1 MQAAHT
7 ITWLAKHWRLP
18 VGPPPTTP
26 VVVTDPS
33 LSSTLDHCGTQ
44 WHKLGG
50 RVGDTAASKELWGAG
65 VRSTKAAQ
73 LHSIGQLAG
82 WVGVVRLARPST
94 ASRLATA
101 SLRHEDS
108 PTVVHLQNIVLC
120 FRAFQW
126 DSLKPANHHVRI
138 CAQIEKCKHNW
149 LIMPVVIC
157 LSQRLNECLKCFR
170 NRDTFEGAQ
179 AAGRRG
185 VPRRDSR
192 I

>member
-65 VRSTKAAQ
+65 VRSTKATQ

-82 WVGVVRLARPST
+82 WVGSCVLGT
-94 ASRLATA
+94 AKHRSEAGHGQPAYYRQSNCLPVKYYFIIFEPFTGWPFYMAMSDLSYHLRKHKSRSVNNVQKEA
-101 SLRHEDS
+101 H
-108 PTVVHLQNIVLC
+108 
-120 FRAFQW
+120 
-126 DSLKPANHHVRI
+126 
-138 CAQIEKCKHNW
+138 
-149 LIMPVVIC
+149 
-157 LSQRLNECLKCFR
+157 
-170 NRDTFEGAQ
+170 
-179 AAGRRG
+179 
-185 VPRRDSR
+185 
-192 I
+192 